1 MKFALVGCGKMA
13 SVYSDILRYL
23 NHEIIIGIGKK
34 GSQTHKDFGKK
45 YNCFTTDDIT
55 YISKIQND
63 LSGVIVT
70 TPPDQSLDWVLNY
83 PGQNFLIEKPAQL
96 TSENLKKL
104 CDFNGNI
111 FVAYNRKFYQTF
123 LDLKDFVSNQKKKCL
138 INVNIP
144 EKKLPIILL
153 NKKSVNYNL
162 IANSCHII
170 SILRPVLGDL
180 KLNSTFSGFNT
191 FNYDIGEFHS
201 ISSFGHLLRIS
212 IHLDEFSNT
221 SIYVKGDS
229 NSFELK
235 PIEKSFLIN
244 GMAVNFSENLNH
256 RSYEPIRNLISNETL
271 SNQFKPGILKQILAF
286 LDFCKGSSV
295 HSSLTGLK
303 EAIRILEE
311 IEALYL

>member
-1 MKFALVGCGKMA
+1 MNIA
-13 SVYSDILRYL
+13 SLM
-23 NHEIIIGIGKK
+23 
-34 GSQTHKDFGKK
+34 
-45 YNCFTTDDIT
+45 
-55 YISKIQND
+55 
-63 LSGVIVT
+63 
-70 TPPDQSLDWVLNY
+70 
-83 PGQNFLIEKPAQL
+83 
-96 TSENLKKL
+96 
-104 CDFNGNI
+104 
-111 FVAYNRKFYQTF
+111 
-123 LDLKDFVSNQKKKCL
+123 
-138 INVNIP
+138 
-144 EKKLPIILL
+144 KLPIILL
-153 NKKSVNYNL
+153 EKKSVNYNL

-180 KLNSTFSGFNT
+180 NLNSTFSGFSA

-244 GMAVNFSENLNH
+244 GIEVNFSENLNH

-271 SNQFKPGILKQILAF
+271 SNEFKPGILKQILAF
-286 LDFCKGSSV
+286 LDFCKSSSV
-295 HSSLTGLK
+295 DSSLTDLK